1 MNEKL
6 SMAME
11 SYLETIAELQET
23 HGVARTSDLAEQM
36 SCKRSSVTNAL
47 QRLAQKGL
55 INYQA
60 YRPVTLT
67 DKGQAAIKKLS
78 RSHYII
84 EDFLE
89 NLLLLSPDFSK
100 EEACRLEHNLAK
112 PTIEGL
118 KNLMDF
124 LRQSN
129 DGMVLQEI
137 QSGFAKYNSDK
148 KEAHKSLPK
157 KKKPADADY

>member
-1 MNEKL
+1 MTDKL

-11 SYLETIAELQET
+11 SYLETIAELQDA
-23 HGVARTSDLAEQM
+23 HGVARTSDLAEKM

-78 RSHYII
+78 RFHHII

-89 NLLLLSPDFSK
+89 NLLMLSKDFSK

-124 LRQSN
+124 LRQSKE
-129 DGMVLQEI
+129 GIMLKEI
-137 QSGFAKYNSDK
+137 QSGFAKFISDK
-148 KEAHKSLPK
+148 SDSQKKSSK
-157 KKKPADADY
+157 KKKTG